1 MERDKT
7 RNIDDDRKES
17 ISICLDDGDGS
28 GESITLTVA
37 GLTKG
42 EKRYILD
49 MVHDLQI
56 IDRDLDNAQA
66 RGDEDAVQA
75 LAQEYDQRRR
85 GVANYLQ
92 AKGIPY
98 RMAKSREVHRV
109 LDKEQCHT
117 CQREEESQRRYIR
130 RRKQQEHGMERDRQR
145 KKND

>member
-98 RMAKSREVHRV
+98 RMAKSREVHR
-109 LDKEQCHT
+109 D
-117 CQREEESQRRYIR
+117 
-130 RRKQQEHGMERDRQR
+130 RKSVV
-145 KKND
+145 